1 MLKAAIVGATGIV
14 GQQFVLALQQHPWF
28 RIEALAASRRSAG
41 HTYGEA
47 LRDPTTG
54 AWRWYAGPLPDT
66 SIFALPVED
75 AETLEASRFDVIFT
89 GIESDAAKALEPQ
102 YAKSCPVLSTASA
115 FRYEDDVPVLI
126 PGVNDDHARLL
137 ERQRRQRG
145 WQGFIS
151 PNPNCTTVG
160 LAISLA
166 PLVRTFGVDT
176 VVMTSLQA
184 VSGAGRNGGVLSLDI
199 LDNVIPYIPKE
210 EEKVRREVSKI
221 LGQITTVGLEPLP
234 MRISATC
241 TRVPVMDGHTAS
253 VLAVTTRKVS
263 VSEAREAMESFGRKF
278 VELGLPSSPRQFIVM
293 HDDPYRPQ
301 PRLDRDTDDGMA
313 TVVGR
318 LRADTAFDHG
328 LQYVVLSH
336 NTKMGAAKGTV
347 LAAEMLVH
355 KGYIGG

>member
-14 GQQFVLALQQHPWF
+14 GQQFVLALQHHPWF
-28 RIEALAASRRSAG
+28 SIAALAASRRSAG
-41 HTYGEA
+41 QTYGQA
-47 LRDPTTG
+47 LRDAETG
-54 AWRWYAGPLPDT
+54 ALRWYAGPLPDQAL
-66 SIFALPVED
+66 FDLPVEE

-89 GIESDAAKALEPQ
+89 GIESDAAQVLEPQ

-115 FRYEDDVPVLI
+115 FRYEDDVPILV
-126 PGVNDDHARLL
+126 PGVNDHHARLI
-137 ERQRRQRG
+137 ERQRQQRG

-151 PNPNCTTVG
+151 PNPNCTTMG
-160 LAISLA
+160 LVISLA
-166 PLVRTFGVDT
+166 PLVRAFGVDR

-184 VSGAGRNGGVLSLDI
+184 VSGAGRSSGVLGLDI
-199 LDNVIPYIPKE
+199 IDNVIPYIPKE
-210 EEKVRREVSKI
+210 EDKVRREVGKI
-221 LGQITTVGLEPLP
+221 LGQVTAAGLEPLP
-234 MRISATC
+234 VRISATC

-253 VLAVTTRKVS
+253 VLALTSRPTS
-263 VSEAREAMESFGRKF
+263 VSEARQAMEHFGQEF
-278 VELGLPSSPRQFIVM
+278 IALGLPSSPRQFIVV

-318 LRADTAFDHG
+318 LRADTAFDNG

-347 LAAEMLVH
+347 LAAELLVH
-355 KGYIGG
+355 KGYIG

>member
-47 LRDPTTG
+47 LRDAATG
-54 AWRWYAGPLPDT
+54 SLRWYAGPLPEKTLFD
-66 SIFALPVED
+66 LPVED
-75 AETLEASRFDVIFT
+75 AETLEAARFDIIFT
-89 GIESDAAKALEPQ
+89 GVESDAAKTLEPQ

-126 PGVNDDHARLL
+126 PGVNDDHARLV
-137 ERQRRQRG
+137 EQQRQQRG
-145 WQGFIS
+145 WKGFIS

-166 PLVRTFGVDT
+166 PLARTFGLDT

-199 LDNVIPYIPKE
+199 MDNVIPYIPKE
-210 EEKVRREVSKI
+210 EDKVRREVCKI
-221 LGQITTVGLEPLP
+221 LGQVTTAGLEPLP
-234 MRISATC
+234 VRISATC

-253 VLAVTTRKVS
+253 VLALTSRPAS
-263 VSEAREAMESFGRKF
+263 VSEAREVMEQFGHEF
-278 VELGLPSSPRQFIVM
+278 VALGLPSSPRQFIVV

-318 LRADTAFDHG
+318 LRADTAFDNG

-355 KGYIGG
+355 KGYIG

>member
-41 HTYGEA
+41 HPYGEA
-47 LRDPTTG
+47 LRDPATG
-54 AWRWYAGPLPDT
+54 SLRWYAGPLPDKT
-66 SIFALPVED
+66 IFDLLVED

-89 GIESDAAKALEPQ
+89 GVESDAAKALEPQ

-126 PGVNDDHARLL
+126 PGVNDDHARLV
-137 ERQRRQRG
+137 EQQRQQRG
-145 WQGFIS
+145 WKGFIS

-166 PLVRTFGVDT
+166 PLVRTFGLDT
-176 VVMTSLQA
+176 LVMTSLQA

-199 LDNVIPYIPKE
+199 IDNVIPYIPKE
-210 EEKVRREVSKI
+210 EEKVRREVCKI
-221 LGQITTVGLEPLP
+221 LGQITTTGLEPLSV
-234 MRISATC
+234 RISATC
-241 TRVPVMDGHTAS
+241 TRVPVRDGHMAS
-253 VLAVTTRKVS
+253 VLAVTSRQAS
-263 VSEAREAMESFGRKF
+263 VSEAREAMESFGREF

-318 LRADTAFDHG
+318 LRADTAFDNG

-347 LAAEMLVH
+347 LTAEMLVH
-355 KGYIGG
+355 KGYIG

>member
-28 RIEALAASRRSAG
+28 SIAALAASRRSAG
-41 HTYGEA
+41 QQYGEA
-47 LRDPTTG
+47 LRDPATG
-54 AWRWYAGPLPDT
+54 ALRWYAGALPDKT
-66 SIFALPVED
+66 IFDMPVED
-75 AETLEASRFDVIFT
+75 AETLAASRFDVIFT

-102 YAKSCPVLSTASA
+102 YAKSCPVMSTASA

-126 PGVNDDHARLL
+126 PGVNDDHVRLI
-137 ERQRRQRG
+137 EQQRRQRG
-145 WQGFIS
+145 WRGFIA

-166 PLVRTFGVDT
+166 PLVKTFGVDT

-184 VSGAGRNGGVLSLDI
+184 VSGAGRSGGVLSLDI

-210 EEKVRREVSKI
+210 EDKVRREVCKI
-221 LGQITTVGLEPLP
+221 LGQLTAAGLAPLP

-253 VLAVTTRKVS
+253 VLAVTAQQSS
-263 VSEAREAMESFGRKF
+263 VAEARQAMEHFGSEF
-278 VELGLPSSPRQFIVM
+278 VALGLPSSPRQFIVV

-318 LRADTAFDHG
+318 LRADTAFDRG

-355 KGYIGG
+355 KGYIG

>member
-41 HTYGEA
+41 RTYGEA
-47 LRDPTTG
+47 LRDPGTG
-54 AWRWYAGPLPDT
+54 ALRWYAGLLPDKT
-66 SIFALPVED
+66 IFDLPVED

-89 GIESDAAKALEPQ
+89 GIESDAAQALEPQ

-126 PGVNDDHARLL
+126 PGVNDDHARLV
-137 ERQRRQRG
+137 EQQRRQRG
-145 WQGFIS
+145 WKGFIS

-166 PLVRTFGVDT
+166 PLVRAFGVDT

-199 LDNVIPYIPKE
+199 IDNIIPYIPKE
-210 EEKVRREVSKI
+210 EDKVRREVSKI
-221 LGQITTVGLEPLP
+221 LGQVTTAGLEPWP

-253 VLAVTTRKVS
+253 VLAVTSRQAS
-263 VSEAREAMESFGRKF
+263 VSEAREAMASFGREF

-318 LRADTAFDHG
+318 LRADTAFDNG

-355 KGYIGG
+355 KGYIG

>member
-14 GQQFVLALQQHPWF
+14 GQQFILALQQHPWF
-28 RIEALAASRRSAG
+28 SIEALAASRRSAG
-41 HTYGEA
+41 QKYGEA
-47 LRDPTTG
+47 LRDPATG
-54 AWRWYAGPLPDT
+54 ALRWYAGAPADKA
-66 SIFALPVED
+66 IFDLPVED

-89 GIESDAAKALEPQ
+89 GIESDIAKILEPQ

-115 FRYEDDVPVLI
+115 FRYEDDVPVLV
-126 PGVNDDHARLL
+126 PGVNDDHARLI
-137 ERQRRQRG
+137 EQQRQQRG
-145 WQGFIS
+145 WKGFVS

-160 LAISLA
+160 LVISLA
-166 PLVRTFGVDT
+166 PLVKTFGVDT

-199 LDNVIPYIPKE
+199 IDNVIPYIPKE
-210 EEKVRREVSKI
+210 EDKVRREACKI
-221 LGQITTVGLEPLP
+221 LGQVTTAGLEPLP
-234 MRISATC
+234 VSISATC
-241 TRVPVMDGHTAS
+241 TRVPVMDGHTQS
-253 VLAVTTRKVS
+253 VLALTSRPAKI
-263 VSEAREAMESFGRKF
+263 SEAREAMESFGQEF
-278 VELGLPSSPRQFIVM
+278 VDLGLPSSPRQFIVM

-318 LRADTAFDHG
+318 LRADTAFDNG

-355 KGYIGG
+355 KGYIG

>member
-41 HTYGEA
+41 HMYGEA
-47 LRDPTTG
+47 LRDPATG
-54 AWRWYAGPLPDT
+54 ALRWYAGLLPDKT
-66 SIFALPVED
+66 IFDLPVED
-75 AETLEASRFDVIFT
+75 AETLEASRFNVIFT

-126 PGVNDDHARLL
+126 PGVNDDHARLV
-137 ERQRRQRG
+137 EQQRRQRG
-145 WQGFIS
+145 WKGFIS

-199 LDNVIPYIPKE
+199 IDNVIPYIPKE
-210 EEKVRREVSKI
+210 EDKVRREVCKI
-221 LGQITTVGLEPLP
+221 LGQVTTASLEPLP

-253 VLAVTTRKVS
+253 VLAVTSRQAS
-263 VSEAREAMESFGRKF
+263 VSEAQEAMESFGREF

-355 KGYIGG
+355 KGYIG

>member
-28 RIEALAASRRSAG
+28 QIEALAASRRSAG
-41 HTYGEA
+41 QKYGEA
-47 LRDPTTG
+47 LRDAATG
-54 AWRWYAGPLPDT
+54 ALRWYAGPLPDQAL
-66 SIFALPVED
+66 FDLPVED
-75 AETLEASRFDVIFT
+75 AETLEAGRFDFIFT
-89 GIESDAAKALEPQ
+89 GIEADAAKMLEPQ

-115 FRYEDDVPVLI
+115 FRYEDDVPLLV
-126 PGVNDDHARLL
+126 PGVNDDHARLI
-137 ERQRRQRG
+137 ERQRQQRG
-145 WQGFIS
+145 WQGFIA

-160 LAISLA
+160 LVISLA

-184 VSGAGRNGGVLSLDI
+184 VSGAGRNGGVLGLDI
-199 LDNVIPYIPKE
+199 IDNVIPYIPRE
-210 EEKVRREVSKI
+210 EDKVRREVCKI
-221 LGQITTVGLEPLP
+221 LGQATAAGLAPLSV
-234 MRISATC
+234 RISATC

-253 VLAVTTRKVS
+253 VLAVTSQPAS
-263 VSEAREAMESFGRKF
+263 VAAAREAMEHFGGEF
-278 VELGLPSSPRQFIVM
+278 VERGLPSSPRQFIVV
-293 HDDPYRPQ
+293 HDDPFRPQ

-336 NTKMGAAKGTV
+336 NTKMGAARGTV

-355 KGYIGG
+355 QGYIG